1 VAPVELVPVTR
12 VLLDSERRLGIAWQR
27 VDQVFM
33 APVVRYGDPAGG
45 RMDAFQT
52 LKKAGTEEVRQ
63 GEPRDSQRRDPENGP
78 PRIRQAIT
86 HLFSVYGNQV
96 A

>member
-1 VAPVELVPVTR
+1 M
-12 VLLDSERRLGIAWQR
+12 LDFDGRLGIAWQR

-52 LKKAGTEEVRQ
+52 LKKAGTEEVRH

-78 PRIRQAIT
+78 SKSATRLPARQAIT
-86 HLFSVYGNQV
+86 HLFSV
-96 A
+96 